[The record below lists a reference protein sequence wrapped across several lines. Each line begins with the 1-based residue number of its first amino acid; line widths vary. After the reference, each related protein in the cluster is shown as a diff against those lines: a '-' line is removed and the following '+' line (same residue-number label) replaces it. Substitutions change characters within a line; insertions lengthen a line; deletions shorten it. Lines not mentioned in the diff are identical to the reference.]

1 MRRKSLAA
9 AVGLAV
15 TLAAGAALPAA
26 PVPPGAGKP
35 ETPADLKGL
44 HALIGK
50 AVEGGKRPTAE
61 DVKAVKVTL
70 QKVLDRVTRAGGLKE
85 RKLPVDP
92 VLLRRADVVKTVDGS
107 VENTLLVAGEV
118 RGEDA
123 TNAVLL
129 ATGDVKFTGVKNS
142 VVVGKTVRFNEAEGN
157 VLVIADEVIRGTQ
170 ARRTAGDLGPVLVA
184 GQGIQLTRGMGAV
197 CHVLRPGGG
206 IPKQGRL
213 PPIKRP
219 IQMTRAE
226 NVLFLNEPD
235 DVMLNRSVGSTTA
248 PPKTPIAK

>member
-1 MRRKSLAA
+1 MRRKSLTVS
-9 AVGLAV
+9 VGFAV

-35 ETPADLKGL
+35 DTPADLKGL

-50 AVEGGKRPTAE
+50 AVEGGKRPTAA
-61 DVKAVKVTL
+61 DVKAVKGTL

-85 RKLPVDP
+85 RKLPADP
-92 VLLRRADVVKTVDGS
+92 ELIRKADVARAVEGS
-107 VENTLLVAGEV
+107 AENTLLIAGDI

-123 TNAVLL
+123 TTAVVL
-129 ATGDVKFTGVKNS
+129 AAGEVKFTAVKNA
-142 VVVGKTVRFNEAEGN
+142 VVVGKTVRFTVAQGN
-157 VLVIADEVIRGTQ
+157 VLIVADEVIRGTQ
-170 ARRTAGDLGPVLVA
+170 AQRTAGDLGPVLVA

-197 CHVLRPGGG
+197 CHVLRPGGT

-219 IQMTRAE
+219 IQMNRAE

-235 DVMLNRSVGSTTA
+235 DVMLTRSAGSTTA
-248 PPKTPIAK
+248 LPQTPIAK